1 MIADILTK
9 GQSRPIFL
17 QLIKL
22 LDNYSKNSIVELMN

>member
-9 GQSRPIFL
+9 GQSRPVFL

-22 LDNYSKNSIVELMN
+22 LHGYSKRPVADLED